1 MTLPA
6 RKMSQYTDGGVAEVF
21 VKYHGEEDE
30 EEGSEKSGSDFEDE
44 IGSEEEN
51 GDSDILEP
59 EAVLTTNG

>member
-1 MTLPA
+1 
-6 RKMSQYTDGGVAEVF
+6 VF